1 LWLWFIFWWLIVDPG
16 GVYWESDL
24 FRVWC
29 GCVGG
34 EAPEELPV
42 PQGYPPGSV
51 YPDDVLMV
59 LSHLDD
65 NT

>member
-1 LWLWFIFWWLIVDPG
+1 MVDLG
-16 GVYWESDL
+16 GVCWKSEL
-24 FRVWC
+24 FWGWC

-42 PQGYPPGSV
+42 SQGYPPGSI

-59 LSHLDD
+59 LLHLDD
-65 NT
+65 DALAESAALT